1 MNNAKGFGQAVNS
14 NNGNGKQATVQPQQQ
29 TSQESRG
36 SSHQTALQQLASE
49 AQSAAAGAKQA
60 ELQYV
65 AGAIER
71 QKLAFE
77 ADTDAISETLATL
90 LDPRAKLCAAYL
102 KATDKVKEM
111 PDFLPVAAGGYG
123 ELNLALPGVPSFA
136 SYYSQSD
143 VQASRLLGDGNST
156 NEPNNLN
163 NASASTPI
171 AQE

>member
-1 MNNAKGFGQAVNS
+1 MNNAKGFGQPVNNS
-14 NNGNGKQATVQPQQQ
+14 NGNGKQATVQPQPQHQ
-29 TSQESRG
+29 TSQEFRG
-36 SSHQTALQQLASE
+36 SRHQATLNQLASE

-71 QKLAFE
+71 QKQAFE

-111 PDFLPVAAGGYG
+111 PDFLPVAAGGYSD
-123 ELNLALPGVPSFA
+123 LNLALPGVPSFS
-136 SYYSQSD
+136 SYYSQPS
-143 VQASRLLGDGNST
+143 QSAPQLAASPNGNEQNAQN
-156 NEPNNLN
+156 NEPID
-163 NASASTPI
+163 SPHS
-171 AQE
+171 